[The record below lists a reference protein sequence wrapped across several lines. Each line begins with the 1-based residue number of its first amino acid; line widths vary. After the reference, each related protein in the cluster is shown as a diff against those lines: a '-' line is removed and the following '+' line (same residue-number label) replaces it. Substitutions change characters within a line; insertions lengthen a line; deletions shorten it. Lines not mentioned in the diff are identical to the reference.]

1 MLVTGVAKVDAIYSN
16 HKAEQDT
23 LTNTLEVQNGIHDSY
38 LTFCQHIPEVGL
50 EAVTARFVASI
61 QSQGY
66 TVTDHLREVIASYLD
81 TCPS

>member
-1 MLVTGVAKVDAIYSN
+1 
-16 HKAEQDT
+16 
-23 LTNTLEVQNGIHDSY
+23 VQNGIHDSY